1 MYIDLELA
9 KKICSV
15 MNYGYQK
22 IRENGENEI
31 ADDMEELQIELDEL
45 IGQEENKNCD
55 LINILFS
62 LEKDSVKKRIKE
74 LIFFT

>member
-22 IRENGENEI
+22 IRENGENSEI
-31 ADDMEELQIELDEL
+31 
-45 IGQEENKNCD
+45 
-55 LINILFS
+55 
-62 LEKDSVKKRIKE
+62 
-74 LIFFT
+74 